1 MPGQARQL
9 LVGRLGVDGQQLGV
23 NRQRTAQRR
32 SCCPLEGAAPDG
44 ADDDAQRVWHEQTFD
59 RGERGSAW
67 IGIAQEAVSL
77 LTGAVAADETAQFA
91 LVHELLT
98 QSMKGAALCLGT
110 GDYPGIR
117 CADTFTTEPPPE
129 TAFVSTAWFAASGGQ
144 PLAVSVYVSC
154 ELHDLLAA
162 TPAGV
167 SSEPPPPP
175 SSRRADGVAALERF
189 AGVSLPVALV
199 LGRAA
204 LRVREV
210 LELRVGSI
218 VELDKQA
225 GQPVDVCVHNAI
237 VARGEVV
244 SVHGNYGVRILE
256 LTDPQGRVQTIG
268 SPVRR
273 SSSGQGR

>member
-1 MPGQARQL
+1 MTNDSPAVTVFVDAWLPEFARAVEMSTGAAVTPIAAPGAPSEAA
-9 LVGRLGVDGQQLGV
+9 D
-23 NRQRTAQRR
+23 
-32 SCCPLEGAAPDG
+32 PEGA
-44 ADDDAQRVWHEQTFD
+44 RVWHEQTFD

-67 IGIAQEAVSL
+67 IGIAQSAVSF
-77 LTGAVAADETAQFA
+77 LTGTVAADEQSQFA

-98 QSMKGAALCLGT
+98 QSMKGAAMCLGT
-110 GDYPGIR
+110 GEYPGIR
-117 CADTFTTEPPPE
+117 CLDTFTTEPPPE
-129 TAFVSTAWFAASGGQ
+129 TAVVSTAWFAASGGQ
-144 PLAVSVYVSC
+144 PLAVDVYVSR
-154 ELHDLLAA
+154 ELHELLGAKTAA
-162 TPAGV
+162 SP
-167 SSEPPPPP
+167 EQPP
-175 SSRRADGVAALERF
+175 SASARRPDSVAALDRF

-256 LTDPQGRVQTIG
+256 LTDPQGRADSVG

-273 SSSGQGR
+273 TQSGQSR

>member
-1 MPGQARQL
+1 
-9 LVGRLGVDGQQLGV
+9 
-23 NRQRTAQRR
+23 
-32 SCCPLEGAAPDG
+32 
-44 ADDDAQRVWHEQTFD
+44 VWHEQTFD
-59 RGERGSAW
+59 RGERGSAYV
-67 IGIAQEAVSL
+67 GIAQASLSL
-77 LTGAVAADETAQFA
+77 LTGTVATDEQSQFD

-98 QSMKGAALCLGT
+98 QSMKGAAMCLGT
-110 GDYPGIR
+110 GEYPGIR
-117 CADTFTTEPPPE
+117 CADTFTTEPPPD
-129 TAFVSTAWFAASGGQ
+129 TAFLTTAWFAASGGQ
-144 PLAVSVYVSC
+144 PLAVDLYVSR
-154 ELHDLLAA
+154 ELHALLAA
-162 TPAGV
+162 KKAGA
-167 SSEPPPPP
+167 SSEPPL
-175 SSRRADGVAALERF
+175 STSARRSDGVAALDRF

-199 LGRAA
+199 LGRAS

-256 LTDPQGRVQTIG
+256 LTDPQGRADSVG

-273 SSSGQGR
+273 SPSGHGR